1 VRILVA
7 DDSAIKREV
16 SCEALSRMGI
26 AADTAENGREA
37 FEAAVSQPFDCIF
50 MDVSMP
56 DIDGY
61 ESCRRI
67 RAHEA
72 QNGLPRMPIIA
83 LTAHVVGTSA
93 SAWKDAGMDGVLHKP
108 FSIAGLAKTLL
119 LHVEPAVHLA
129 PAGVPTEASPAV
141 PNMAAGPDETSAEAL
156 LDLESLSNLSTMAA
170 NGTPGFL
177 ERILGLYFDHAP
189 RGLEELS
196 AQIAAGDA
204 EGVAQAAHALR
215 SMSVNIGARKL
226 AARLSEIE
234 RDARRD
240 GITPSEGEGEKI
252 EVLLRQTLKAL
263 RVLFDQHE
271 IAEPQAPRR
280 QATQ

>member
-1 VRILVA
+1 
-7 DDSAIKREV
+7 
-16 SCEALSRMGI
+16 
-26 AADTAENGREA
+26 
-37 FEAAVSQPFDCIF
+37 
-50 MDVSMP
+50 
-56 DIDGY
+56 
-61 ESCRRI
+61 
-67 RAHEA
+67 
-72 QNGLPRMPIIA
+72 
-83 LTAHVVGTSA
+83 
-93 SAWKDAGMDGVLHKP
+93 VLHKP
-108 FSIAGLAKTLL
+108 FSIADLAKALL
-119 LHVEPAVHLA
+119 LHVEPVVDAA
-129 PAGVPTEASPAV
+129 PAGAATESGEPRTATATGRDQE
-141 PNMAAGPDETSAEAL
+141 ATAEAL

-170 NGTPGFL
+170 SGTPGFL

-215 SMSVNIGARKL
+215 SMSVTIGASKL
-226 AARLSEIE
+226 AGRLSEIE

-240 GITPSEGEGEKI
+240 GITPSETERAEV

-263 RVLFDQHE
+263 RVLFDQQD